1 MSIPLEQKISR
12 HPVWG
17 IAFARS
23 SGYNIW
29 ERELKLMNTVF
40 GFANAS
46 SLLLQARKGIPMSTV
61 SYKKL
66 WKLLIDKDLKKKD
79 LRSATGISSAS
90 MAKLAK
96 NENITTDV
104 LVRICDALKCDI
116 ADIMEVKQTS
126 DSQINKEEQV

>member
-1 MSIPLEQKISR
+1 
-12 HPVWG
+12 
-17 IAFARS
+17 
-23 SGYNIW
+23 
-29 ERELKLMNTVF
+29 
-40 GFANAS
+40 
-46 SLLLQARKGIPMSTV
+46 MSTV

-96 NENITTDV
+96 NENVTTDV

-116 ADIMEVKQTS
+116 ADIMEVTQTS